1 MRERLKD
8 RRRAGKARTRAAKR
22 SRAARHKRMQNPWRW
37 WPLGTYQGDWWEIT
51 DRLMTIVDG
60 GDFQRVLSFLYRTD
74 NVSPI
79 LYGGSPWFGLI
90 RAAS

>member
-37 WPLGTYQGDWWEIT
+37 WPLGTYQGEWWG
-51 DRLMTIVDG
+51 VFNS

-79 LYGGSPWFGLI
+79 LYGGSPRFGLI